1 MYFRCQEPYF
11 LSLPTSTEHTVLAK
25 CTIRPEKA
33 GRFEGVTEAGAPTAE
48 LLCQNPAPS
57 PAQSPSQPLSPSLT
71 TGETLPRP
79 PHPPSETR
87 GGRWVPLCASP
98 KALKAFKAHKSESG
112 ISDSV
117 TLSGSYHST
126 WKLEVIKKNPFLLH
140 RAGVKIT
147 EGRCWGWRSS
157 EHPGKKTQGQLRVVA
172 YALPTP
178 GKSQLREIRSL
189 MPFPAGFAPASAPP
203 QLHAAAEPKMP
214 PRASPWPQ
222 ALPTSPSPPPPHP
235 QPPMPLTPQSPLE
248 PSWCLQPLSY
258 QHPQL
263 HCKHSFHPAPPPVSP
278 SQQVRSTPL
287 HPGLAKFRPA
297 TQVKRIKPDL
307 NRRK

>member
-79 PHPPSETR
+79 PHSPSETR

-126 WKLEVIKKNPFLLH
+126 WKLEVIKK
-140 RAGVKIT
+140 
-147 EGRCWGWRSS
+147 
-157 EHPGKKTQGQLRVVA
+157 KTLFCFTGQV
-172 YALPTP
+172 
-178 GKSQLREIRSL
+178 
-189 MPFPAGFAPASAPP
+189 
-203 QLHAAAEPKMP
+203 
-214 PRASPWPQ
+214 
-222 ALPTSPSPPPPHP
+222 
-235 QPPMPLTPQSPLE
+235 
-248 PSWCLQPLSY
+248 
-258 QHPQL
+258 
-263 HCKHSFHPAPPPVSP
+263 
-278 SQQVRSTPL
+278 
-287 HPGLAKFRPA
+287 
-297 TQVKRIKPDL
+297 
-307 NRRK
+307 